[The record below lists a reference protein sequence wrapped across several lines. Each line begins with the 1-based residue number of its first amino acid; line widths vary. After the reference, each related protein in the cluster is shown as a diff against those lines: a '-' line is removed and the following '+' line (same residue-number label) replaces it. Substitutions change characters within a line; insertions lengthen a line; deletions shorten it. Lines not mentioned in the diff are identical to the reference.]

1 MYRIHRILIAAM
13 LAVCSAQP
21 ALAAQGFT
29 ATGNMGEG
37 LGGRYG
43 ASDAL
48 LPDGRVLVAGGFRS
62 TNLATAEI
70 WDPASG
76 LFSATSNDLSVAR
89 GYATS
94 TVLTSG
100 KVLIAGGGDY
110 NDGGAASAA
119 ADIFDPATG
128 LFSPTAA
135 PMNAARHG
143 ATATLLG
150 NGKVLIAGGIAS
162 NTQTRLAS
170 AELYDPATNT
180 FTATGSMHVAR
191 DLASAVKLPN
201 GNVLICG
208 GGDGSGVS
216 LDSSEIYIASGTG
229 AGTFTAGPTMK
240 VKRDDATAT
249 LLPGGLVLIV
259 GGINNDI
266 PIGSAELYNYTANTF
281 TLSQSSIT
289 PRHFQTA
296 NLLASGQVL
305 IAGGVDSATNASTLK
320 DAQLY
325 DPATDTFAATGAM
338 TTARYYHTA
347 TLLQDGR
354 VLMAGGYND
363 AGVVETAEVYGEAGD
378 QIFASG
384 FDTP

>member
-1 MYRIHRILIAAM
+1 MHRIHRILMSAM
-13 LAVCSAQP
+13 VAMCATQP

-29 ATGNMGEG
+29 ATGGMGEG

-48 LPDGRVLVAGGFRS
+48 LPDGRVLVAGGFS
-62 TNLATAEI
+62 SANLASAEI
-70 WDPASG
+70 WDPATG
-76 LFSATSNDLSVAR
+76 LFTATSNGLSVAR

-128 LFSPTAA
+128 LFSATTST
-135 PMNAARHG
+135 MNAARHG
-143 ATATLLG
+143 ATATLLN

-162 NTQTRLAS
+162 NSQVRLAT

-180 FTATGSMHVAR
+180 FSYTGSMHVAR
-191 DLASAVKLPN
+191 DVASAVKLPN

-229 AGTFTAGPTMK
+229 AGTFTVGPTMK
-240 VKRDDATAT
+240 AKCDDASAT
-249 LLPGGLVLIV
+249 LLTSGLVLIV
-259 GGINNDI
+259 GGINNDV
-266 PIGSAELYNYTANTF
+266 PIGSAELYDYNANTF

-289 PRHFQTA
+289 PRHFHTA
-296 NLLASGQVL
+296 NLLGNGQVL
-305 IAGGVDSATNASTLK
+305 IAGGVDGATNVNTLK

-325 DPATDTFAATGAM
+325 DPSTDTFVSTGAM
-338 TTARYYHTA
+338 STARYYHTG

-363 AGVVETAEVYGEAGD
+363 AGVVETAEIFGEAGD
-378 QIFASG
+378 SIFANG